1 MLKISLVMDKS
12 LVTENI
18 QYSYNKDYT
27 FIFPNIVC
35 EKGEHLLIKGAS
47 GCGKTTLLHLI
58 AGLIKPKSGSVYVRG
73 KDITC
78 LKNADLDKY
87 RGQKIGIVF
96 QIPHF
101 IKSLTAE
108 ENLMI
113 AASLN
118 NLPVDEVYLD
128 TLFYSLDITHC
139 RNRKTNEMSQGE
151 LQRLSI
157 ARAVINKPSLIL
169 ADEPTSSLDD
179 KNCKESVRL
188 LKNKAEE
195 LGASLIIVTHD
206 NRLIPDFSNIIHLE
220 A

>member
-1 MLKISLVMDKS
+1 MYKN
-12 LVTENI
+12 LVTKNI
-18 QYSYNKDYT
+18 QYSYNKDHT
-27 FIFPNIVC
+27 FIFPDIVC
-35 EKGEHLLIKGAS
+35 EKGEHLLIRGSS

-58 AGLIKPKSGSVYVRG
+58 AGLIKPKSGSIYVKD
-73 KDITC
+73 KDITR

-87 RGQKIGIVF
+87 RGQEIGIVF

-113 AASLN
+113 ASSLN
-118 NLPVDEVYLD
+118 NLSVDKVYIDGLFE
-128 TLFYSLDITHC
+128 TLTIGHC

-179 KNCKESVRL
+179 KNCREAVDL
-188 LKNKAEE
+188 LRHQAKTLHAG
-195 LGASLIIVTHD
+195 LVIVTHD
-206 NRLIPDFSNIIHLE
+206 NRLISDFSQIVHLE
-220 A
+220 S

>member
-1 MLKISLVMDKS
+1 MYKN
-12 LVTENI
+12 LVTKNI
-18 QYSYNKDYT
+18 QYSYNKDHT
-27 FIFPNIVC
+27 FIFPDIVC
-35 EKGEHLLIKGAS
+35 EKGEHLLIRGSS

-58 AGLIKPKSGSVYVRG
+58 AGLIKPKSGSIYVKD
-73 KDITC
+73 KDITR

-87 RGQKIGIVF
+87 RGQEIGIVF

-118 NLPVDEVYLD
+118 NLSVDKVYIDGLFE
-128 TLFYSLDITHC
+128 TLTIGHC

-179 KNCKESVRL
+179 KNCREAVDL
-188 LKNKAEE
+188 LRHQAKTLHAG
-195 LGASLIIVTHD
+195 LVIVTHD
-206 NRLIPDFSNIIHLE
+206 NRLISDFSQIVHLE
-220 A
+220 S